1 MAQRFKT
8 VRADVARAWLAAVVL
23 CAVGLANCS
32 PSKQGEAQ
40 ASESTKPPLVE
51 VAAAPVVQEAP
62 IAAWGN
68 DDPDHPQ
75 PDPSPLGDFVL
86 WEDREGG
93 RVCPVELENART
105 IGGYSFVYDEECLD
119 RLGIAD
125 PYAWFAADDGSI
137 VLIDVTRHVLLRLT
151 RHRKD
156 EYYAERQAMGL
167 GLENLNLTRP

>member
-62 IAAWGN
+62 I
-68 DDPDHPQ
+68 PP
-75 PDPSPLGDFVL
+75 
-86 WEDREGG
+86 
-93 RVCPVELENART
+93 
-105 IGGYSFVYDEECLD
+105 
-119 RLGIAD
+119 
-125 PYAWFAADDGSI
+125 
-137 VLIDVTRHVLLRLT
+137 
-151 RHRKD
+151 
-156 EYYAERQAMGL
+156 
-167 GLENLNLTRP
+167 